1 MSEKTNNGSGR
12 VPGKRPQQQVPV
24 RSGRSGWIVLAVI
37 GLSLIMMYFMNP
49 DAAQL
54 RDISEK
60 EFRSLVEA
68 GRVDSLERIREPD
81 TGSNYILGHDREAD
95 GKKSVRKHRLGSE
108 APAPAPEASEEK
120 PAPNFRVRLVP
131 GENEELMKFLLA
143 KGVPCPV
150 RERSNPFGPLLREL
164 LVIGI
169 LVFITWFL
177 FFRNLRGGGGPFG
190 VGKSRAKLLT
200 ADKKKTTFKDVAG
213 IDEAKEEVQ
222 EIIEFLKAPAKF
234 KKLGGKIPKGVLLV
248 GPPGTGKTL
257 LARAIAGEAGVPFFS
272 ISGSDFMEMFVG
284 VGASRV
290 RDMFEQGKHH
300 APCIIFIDEID
311 AIGQKRSRTGGGYTG
326 GGYSEQEQTLNAMLV
341 EMDGFSANEGVIIVA
356 ATNRP
361 DVLDPAL
368 LRPGRFD
375 RQIVVDLPTLKG
387 REEILRLHAKDIKF
401 APDADLKRI
410 ARGTPGFSGADLA
423 NLLNEA
429 ALLAARKS
437 LEGVGHVEL
446 EEARDKVLWGRE
458 RRSAGYTKREREITA
473 WHESGHALLQLLLE
487 HTDPLHKVTIIP
499 RGRALGATMS
509 LPDHDVLN
517 RTRLQFLDELV
528 VFAGGRI
535 AEEFHTGDIST
546 GAAQDIAQ
554 ATQLAREMVCRY
566 GMSDKFGFQAF
577 FEPPAFSAE
586 PVPPPFSQRTS
597 EEIDAEVK
605 SLVDMAY
612 AKARKMLEENR
623 DKLETLATALIEKES
638 MDGRDVA
645 KLLGIKEKSSPDD
658 AQENGGESQTEDAA
672 PAETPAEQASE
683 DGQKAE
689 DDAAETS
696 RSDA

>member
-1 MSEKTNNGSGR
+1 MRMSDNTNNGNGEIPR
-12 VPGKRPQQQVPV
+12 KRPQPQTPT

-37 GLSLIMMYFMNP
+37 GLSLLMIYFMNP
-49 DAAQL
+49 DATQL
-54 RDISEK
+54 HDISEK
-60 EFRSLVEA
+60 EFRMLVTSN
-68 GRVDSLERIREPD
+68 RVDFVERVREPD
-81 TGSNYILGHDREAD
+81 TGSNYLLGHDREPVEKPA
-95 GKKSVRKHRLGSE
+95 RRRRLGIG
-108 APAPAPEASEEK
+108 APAPDAGAPEGR

-131 GENEELMKFLLA
+131 GENEELMKFLLE
-143 KGVPCPV
+143 KGIPCPV
-150 RERSNPFGPLLREL
+150 RERSNPFAPLLREL
-164 LVIGI
+164 FVIGL
-169 LVFITWFL
+169 LVFVTWFL
-177 FFRNLRGGGGPFG
+177 FFRNLKGGNGPFG

-200 ADKKKTTFKDVAG
+200 EDRKKTTFRDVAG

-290 RDMFEQGKHH
+290 RDMFEQGKRHS
-300 APCIIFIDEID
+300 PCIIFIDEID

-387 REEILRLHAKDIKF
+387 REEILRLHSKNIKF

-437 LEGVGHVEL
+437 LDGVGHTEL

-517 RTRLQFLDELV
+517 RTKLQFLDELV

-577 FEPPAFSAE
+577 FEPPTFSAE
-586 PVPPPFSQRTS
+586 PTPPPFSERTS

-605 SLVDMAY
+605 SLIDSAY
-612 AKARKMLEENR
+612 EKAKHLLAENR
-623 DKLETLATALIEKES
+623 DKLEMLAAALIEKES

-645 KLLGIKEKSSPDD
+645 KLLGIEEKKNPDD
-658 AQENGGESQTEDAA
+658 DPQTNEAKDDE
-672 PAETPAEQASE
+672 AEVP
-683 DGQKAE
+683 G
-689 DDAAETS
+689 
-696 RSDA
+696 SDA

>member
-1 MSEKTNNGSGR
+1 MSENTNNGKGQT
-12 VPGKRPQQQVPV
+12 PGKRPQLQQPP

-37 GLSLIMMYFMNP
+37 GLSIALMYLMNP
-49 DAAQL
+49 DTAQL
-54 RDISEK
+54 RDLSES
-60 EFRSLVEA
+60 EFRALVLA
-68 GRVDSLERIREPD
+68 GKVDSLERIRILD
-81 TGSNYILGHDREAD
+81 TGSNYLLGHDNSAEKPRRRSRFGFVQDETAD
-95 GKKSVRKHRLGSE
+95 G
-108 APAPAPEASEEK
+108 EEK
-120 PAPNFRVRLVP
+120 PAPNFRVRLAP
-131 GENEELMKFLLA
+131 GENEDLMKFLLE
-143 KGVPCPV
+143 KNISCPI
-150 RERSNPFGPLLREL
+150 RERTNPFGPLLRDL
-164 LVIGI
+164 LVMGL
-169 LVFITWFL
+169 LVFATWFL
-177 FFRNLRGGGGPFG
+177 FFRNLRGGNGPFG

-213 IDEAKEEVQ
+213 VDEAKEEVQ

-387 REEILRLHAKDIKF
+387 REEILRIHAKDIKF

-437 LEGVGHVEL
+437 LDGVGHAEL

-473 WHESGHALLQLLLE
+473 WHESGHALLQLLLD

-509 LPDHDVLN
+509 LPDHDILN
-517 RTRLQFLDELV
+517 RTKLQFLDELV

-554 ATQLAREMVCRY
+554 ATHLAREMVCRY
-566 GMSDKFGFQAF
+566 GMSEKFGFQAF
-577 FEPPAFSAE
+577 FEPPTFSAE
-586 PVPPPFSQRTS
+586 PVPPPFSERTS

-605 SLVDMAY
+605 ALVDKAY
-612 AKARKMLEENR
+612 ERAKKLLEENR
-623 DKLETLATALIEKES
+623 DKLETLAAALIEKES

-645 KLLGIKEKSSPDD
+645 KLLGIPEKPDSAGEDEGKEDGSPS
-658 AQENGGESQTEDAA
+658 AGERPEKATTEPAEAGESAA
-672 PAETPAEQASE
+672 KEESA
-683 DGQKAE
+683 
-689 DDAAETS
+689 AAEK
-696 RSDA
+696 

>member
-1 MSEKTNNGSGR
+1 MSENTNNGKGQ
-12 VPGKRPQQQVPV
+12 VPGKRPQQQQPP

-37 GLSLIMMYFMNP
+37 GLSLVLMYLMNP
-49 DAAQL
+49 DAAHL
-54 RDISEK
+54 RDLSES
-60 EFRSLVEA
+60 EFRSLVSA
-68 GRVDSLERIREPD
+68 GKVDFVERVRDPT
-81 TGSNYILGHDREAD
+81 TGSSYILGHDKTTEKPRRRSRFGFSQEETSD
-95 GKKSVRKHRLGSE
+95 GK
-108 APAPAPEASEEK
+108 EK

-131 GENEELMKFLLA
+131 GENEELMKFLLE
-143 KGVPCPV
+143 KGISCPV
-150 RERSNPFGPLLREL
+150 REHSNPFGPLLRDLFVIGL
-164 LVIGI
+164 LVF
-169 LVFITWFL
+169 VTWFL
-177 FFRNLRGGGGPFG
+177 FFRNLRGGNGPFG

-200 ADKKKTTFKDVAG
+200 EDRKKTTFRDVAG

-290 RDMFEQGKHH
+290 RDMFEQGKRHS
-300 APCIIFIDEID
+300 PCIIFIDEID
-311 AIGQKRSRTGGGYTG
+311 AIGQKRSRNGGGYTG

-387 REEILRLHAKDIKF
+387 REEILRLHSKDIKF

-437 LEGVGHVEL
+437 LEGVGHAEL

-473 WHESGHALLQLLLE
+473 WHEPGHALLQLLLE

-517 RTRLQFLDELV
+517 RTKLQFLDELV

-554 ATQLAREMVCRY
+554 ATHLAREMVCRY

-586 PVPPPFSQRTS
+586 PVPPPFSERTS

-605 SLVDMAY
+605 VLVDKAY
-612 AKARKMLEENR
+612 EKAKKMLEENR
-623 DKLETLATALIEKES
+623 DKLETLAAALIEKES

-645 KLLGIKEKSSPDD
+645 KLLGIEEKKSPDD
-658 AQENGGESQTEDAA
+658 DESN
-672 PAETPAEQASE
+672 AEKAKDDEAEVPGPNA
-683 DGQKAE
+683 
-689 DDAAETS
+689 
-696 RSDA
+696 